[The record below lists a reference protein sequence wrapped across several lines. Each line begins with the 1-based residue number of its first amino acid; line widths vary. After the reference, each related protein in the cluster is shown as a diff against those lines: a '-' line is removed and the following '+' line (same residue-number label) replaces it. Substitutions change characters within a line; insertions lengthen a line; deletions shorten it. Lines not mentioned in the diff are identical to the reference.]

1 MAKAAP
7 GRNGSGWRAPLA
19 WSPCRT
25 AEVTPDEIRARLAQ
39 GEDVFLL
46 DVREPD
52 EVEEWAYPIG
62 VNIPL
67 GQLGARVDELP
78 RDTTIVV
85 ACAVGGRSAQA
96 ATALSDAGYT
106 AENLTGGAVAWAAT
120 EPEPEPEPGNTARW
134 ASATRAA
141 PATRSR
147 GPNRPHPTQGLI
159 PKLLPGTDVEHSP
172 GTDGSQ
178 TIGYGTPHGARYEQ
192 P

>member
-1 MAKAAP
+1 MP
-7 GRNGSGWRAPLA
+7 Y
-19 WSPCRT
+19 
-25 AEVTPDEIRARLAQ
+25 AEVTPDEIRARLSR

-85 ACAVGGRSAQA
+85 ACHVGGRSAQA
-96 ATALSDAGYT
+96 ATALSQAGWT

-120 EPEPEPEPGNTARW
+120 EPEP
-134 ASATRAA
+134 
-141 PATRSR
+141 
-147 GPNRPHPTQGLI
+147 
-159 PKLLPGTDVEHSP
+159 
-172 GTDGSQ
+172 
-178 TIGYGTPHGARYEQ
+178 GA
-192 P
+192 

>member
-1 MAKAAP
+1 M
-7 GRNGSGWRAPLA
+7 SY
-19 WSPCRT
+19 S
-25 AEVTPDEIRARLAQ
+25 EVTPDEIRDRLAQ
-39 GEDVFLL
+39 GEEVYLL

-67 GQLGARVDELP
+67 GQLSARVDELP

-120 EPEPEPEPGNTARW
+120 EPDRDAE
-134 ASATRAA
+134 
-141 PATRSR
+141 
-147 GPNRPHPTQGLI
+147 
-159 PKLLPGTDVEHSP
+159 
-172 GTDGSQ
+172 
-178 TIGYGTPHGARYEQ
+178 
-192 P
+192 